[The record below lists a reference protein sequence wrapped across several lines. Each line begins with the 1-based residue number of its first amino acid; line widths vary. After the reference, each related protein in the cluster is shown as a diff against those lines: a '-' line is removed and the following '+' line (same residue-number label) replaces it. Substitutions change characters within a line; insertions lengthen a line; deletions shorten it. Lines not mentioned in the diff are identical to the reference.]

1 MGAWIELFRSLGQS
15 LLDLFKAELATLRR
29 ELERSGR
36 TLAVALGLFGAAA
49 AVGFWLI
56 GALIYSLIQVVAIWL
71 PLWGSSLAVTG
82 LFAVAMAVLAL
93 VGVRKLKRIESPAAT
108 VGRRWEDHLGW
119 WNDRLLAEAESLEG
133 AQPGATEE
141 LP

>member
-1 MGAWIELFRSLGQS
+1 MGAWIELFRSLGQA

-71 PLWGSSLAVTG
+71 PLWGASLAVTG

-108 VGRRWEDHLGW
+108 VGRRWEDHLEW
-119 WNDRLLAEAESLEG
+119 WNDRLLAEAESIEG